1 VRVGNGGVGG
11 RVGIGSVGAGV
22 ALGGCGGDGLS
33 LGCSVGDGGRMMR
46 IVALGVGDADDD
58 AEGDG
63 DPLVAP
69 PIRGDTPISA
79 LTITIVARLPAIA
92 ASTRST

>member
-1 VRVGNGGVGG
+1 
-11 RVGIGSVGAGV
+11 
-22 ALGGCGGDGLS
+22 
-33 LGCSVGDGGRMMR
+33 MMR
-46 IVALGVGDADDD
+46 IVALGDGDADGD

-92 ASTRST
+92 ASTRSTYLGPRRGGGMTRVVSDISRDRAIDVPLDDRPRAR